1 MTTTQDTPDPPLV
14 DPRLRRPLEGRVFR
28 GVCAAMGRYTNTD
41 PVLWRVIIAVTTVF
55 GGAGIVLYLAG
66 WLLIPEEGGDQ
77 SIAERHGLG
86 SLSRSAGIAVIAVV
100 GALVLVSVL
109 DHGTGAALVVVLA
122 VLGWAAWRHR
132 QGRAVPGF
140 LAWTTPPPQAP
151 ASVVPTDAAPAA
163 AEGTAA
169 LVTSDAAPG
178 VTAPIAAPPAP
189 AWLPPP
195 ASSRPPRNGRLTL
208 ATLSLGAL
216 VTGVLLALQ
225 AQGRDITAVEILAA
239 DVVVVGLG
247 LIAGAFLGRPRLL
260 VTRGVLL
267 ALATGATAG
276 SNTALKH
283 GVGTRVWAP
292 TVTSA
297 DYRLG
302 SGEATLDLT
311 DIARGGQAADYS
323 VRVGFGHVVVIVPP
337 GVTATIDASAR
348 WGDITG
354 IASETSG
361 ERVHRQGT
369 VGDGATPVSVRIRLT
384 AGQIEVRHG

>member
-1 MTTTQDTPDPPLV
+1 
-14 DPRLRRPLEGRVFR
+14 
-28 GVCAAMGRYTNTD
+28 MGRYTNTD

-66 WLLIPEEGGDQ
+66 WLLIPEEGSDQ

-86 SLSRSAGIAVIAVV
+86 SLSRSAGVAVIAVV
-100 GALVLVSVL
+100 GALLLVSVL

-132 QGRAVPGF
+132 QGRSVPGV

-151 ASVVPTDAAPAA
+151 PPPVVTAAAAPPVAD
-163 AEGTAA
+163 GTAA
-169 LVTSDAAPG
+169 LATEDAGPAAA
-178 VTAPIAAPPAP
+178 APIAAPPAP
-189 AWLPPP
+189 AWMPPP
-195 ASSRPPRNGRLTL
+195 ANTRAPRNGRLTL

-225 AQGRDITAVEILAA
+225 AQGRDITAVEVLAA
-239 DVVVVGLG
+239 NVVVVGLG
-247 LIAGAFLGRPRLL
+247 LVAGAFLGRPRLL
-260 VTRGVLL
+260 VTLGVLL

-354 IASETSG
+354 IGSETSG

-369 VGDGATPVSVRIRLT
+369 VGDGATPVSIRIRLS

>member
-1 MTTTQDTPDPPLV
+1 M
-14 DPRLRRPLEGRVFR
+14 FR

-41 PVLWRVIIAVTTVF
+41 PVLWRVIVAVTAVF

-66 WLLIPEEGGDQ
+66 WLLIPEEGSEQ

-132 QGRAVPGF
+132 HNRPVPGF
-140 LAWTTPPPQAP
+140 LAWTTPPTP
-151 ASVVPTDAAPAA
+151 PAA
-163 AEGTAA
+163 EP
-169 LVTSDAAPG
+169 S
-178 VTAPIAAPPAP
+178 PPAP
-189 AWLPPP
+189 AVEGELAAQAAWLPAPP
-195 ASSRPPRNGRLTL
+195 SARPPRNGRLTL
-208 ATLSLGAL
+208 ATLSVGAL

-225 AQGRDITAVEILAA
+225 AQGRDITAVQILAA

-260 VTRGVLL
+260 VTIGVLL

-276 SNTALKH
+276 GNTALKD
-283 GVGTRVWAP
+283 GVGTRIWTP
-292 TVTSA
+292 TVASA

-311 DIARGGQAADYS
+311 DIARSGQPAS
-323 VRVGFGHVVVIVPP
+323 FTVRVGFGHVVLIVPP
-337 GVTATIDASAR
+337 DVTATVNASAH

-361 ERVHRQGT
+361 ERVHREGT
-369 VGDGATPVSVRIRLT
+369 VGTGPVPVSVRIRLT